1 MSRVCK
7 TFLITKQEHWMAR
20 TKDRM
25 EELQLQKVDDSDIS
39 GNVLIVL
46 SNVYNVYS
54 LAGP

>member
-1 MSRVCK
+1 
-7 TFLITKQEHWMAR
+7 MAR